1 MNTELAKSIREG
13 MTLCN
18 SLISDTKKDEE
29 LFSKAMKGD
38 VLGIYL
44 EKSRGTLESLCELQK
59 MISALMQEEGL
70 L

>member
-1 MNTELAKSIREG
+1 MNIELANSIREG
-13 MTLCN
+13 MNLCN
-18 SLISDTKKDEE
+18 RLISDIEKDEE

-38 VLGIYL
+38 VLDIFL
-44 EKSRGTLESLCELQK
+44 EKSRGTLESLFELQR